1 MSYCSPVSTVA
12 IVLDPSLLFTRPNTK
27 RYAYP
32 LFVTDNL
39 NCQLIVVTVSC
50 ISDCN
55 TVQIAFE
62 TSALQF
68 RKVDLGLSVA
78 TATCTL
84 NIHPIH
90 KSSTI
95 GYVQS
100 RQV

>member
-68 RKVDLGLSVA
+68 RKVDRRAGGTPRDKRKRRVA
-78 TATCTL
+78 K
-84 NIHPIH
+84 P
-90 KSSTI
+90 
-95 GYVQS
+95 
-100 RQV
+100 